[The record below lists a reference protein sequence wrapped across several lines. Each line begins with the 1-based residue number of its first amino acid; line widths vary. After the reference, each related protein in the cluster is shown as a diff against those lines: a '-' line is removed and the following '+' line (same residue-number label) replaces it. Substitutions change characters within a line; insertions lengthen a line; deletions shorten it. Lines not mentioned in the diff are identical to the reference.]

1 MNLFNL
7 LFVFTTFI
15 TICMTERCSY
25 SNSVI
30 TCDDFSSVPGD
41 YWFCDIFAGN
51 NTDLIRDVIKN
62 CTSEEYRHKTIL
74 NIYKYAT
81 FDVPLMVELDVG
93 QNVTVIYFYFYYPG
107 NIFQVRST
115 KIHPSVSRMTFIY
128 EEFILPQSNFFEY
141 FPNLNV
147 ASTIISRLLLNS
159 LPSFQNNT
167 NLTNLELS
175 IKVGNGFTLDAS
187 LTLGLSS
194 LTRLSLTDS
203 GIQSIT
209 PDALDTVI
217 GLTELILQ
225 NNQIQHLPARVFEKL
240 TNLETLDLDN
250 NLITSSSPDAFFG
263 LDSLSRLSLSGNE
276 YFPVNVLVPLS
287 NLESLI
293 LTDNNYTTLN
303 PFTFQQLSNLTFID
317 LTDNPLDCNCELQW
331 MSYVANYGISV
342 EGALCATPSSLMGS
356 DATTPGIYS
365 GCGSME
371 EFTCF
376 NKSVTCPY
384 NQVCQNIGQLQLC
397 CCPEDHRMV
406 ATGNCVLDTQCRIS
420 NQTLSHNF
428 NGCGCTQGYQRSPAC
443 TNCIDINECE
453 IDNGVC
459 EQNCENTIGSFL
471 CSCNTDYVLH
481 NITQCDVNECQ
492 DVGLMCNGICENT
505 IGSYRC
511 HCWQGFIQQN
521 DSLCVDINECEI
533 DNGVCEQNCENTIGS
548 FLCSCNTGYVLHN
561 VTQCDVNECQ
571 DVGLMC
577 NGICE
582 NTIGSYRCH
591 CWQGFIQQNDSL
603 CVDIDECAMQNAGCE
618 HLCHNTQGSYFCS
631 CYEGF
636 TFSSTDLHV
645 CQSLNAQTIF
655 SNPTVSIT
663 AIGIIFLLIVLLII
677 QTIVCA
683 IFICCKKRKSG
694 TDRHVSYSNPTVP
707 GSTNVEP
714 PYVEMSPVKTDSGA
728 WKDRP
733 NSIEIENPYYE
744 TVPTGNTLPRGDT
757 IVYGEVED
765 SKSHYENQL

>member
-1 MNLFNL
+1 MYLYLRYITFNFIFVFEMNLFNL

-25 SNSVI
+25 SKSVI
-30 TCDDFSSVPGD
+30 SCDDESSVPRD
-41 YWFCDIFAGN
+41 YWYCDIFAGD

-62 CTSEEYRHKTIL
+62 CTSEEYGHKTIL
-74 NIYKYAT
+74 YIFKYAT
-81 FDVPLMVELDVG
+81 FDVPLTVELDVG
-93 QNVTVIYFYFYYPG
+93 QNVTEIYFYFFYAG

-115 KIHPSVSRMTFIY
+115 KIHPSVSRMTFFN

-159 LPSFQNNT
+159 SPSFQNNT
-167 NLTNLELS
+167 NLTNLGLS

-194 LTRLSLTDS
+194 LTRLSLTNS

-276 YFPVNVLVPLS
+276 YFPVNVIIPLS
-287 NLESLI
+287 NLEYLI

-331 MSYVANYGISV
+331 MSYVANYGFSV
-342 EGALCATPSSLMGS
+342 KGALCATPSSLMGS

-365 GCGSME
+365 GCGSLE

-384 NQVCQNIGQLQLC
+384 NQVCQNIEDFHFC

-406 ATGNCVLDTQCRIS
+406 TTGNCVVDTQCRIS
-420 NQTLSHNF
+420 NQTLSYNT

-443 TNCIDINECE
+443 TNCI
-453 IDNGVC
+453 
-459 EQNCENTIGSFL
+459 
-471 CSCNTDYVLH
+471 
-481 NITQCDVNECQ
+481 
-492 DVGLMCNGICENT
+492 
-505 IGSYRC
+505 
-511 HCWQGFIQQN
+511 
-521 DSLCVDINECEI
+521 DINECEI

-577 NGICE
+577 NGTCE

-591 CWQGFIQQNDSL
+591 CWQGFTQQNDSL

-636 TFSSTDLHV
+636 TFSSTDLLV

-683 IFICCKKRKSG
+683 IFICCMKRKSVI
-694 TDRHVSYSNPTVP
+694 DRHVSYSNPTVP

-733 NSIEIENPYYE
+733 NRIEVENPYYE
-744 TVPTGNTLPRGDT
+744 TVPTGYTLPRGDT

-765 SKSHYENQL
+765 SKSHYEN